1 MPASTPCRDCRGA
14 AFLGAQCTWPC
25 TAVTTSLAPTHKQRI
40 SAGRH
45 LTGLLAVLALLIA
58 MWQFGQATYIHAK
71 AWLAQRLIADA
82 WQHALD
88 TGETTP
94 PWPWADTWPV
104 ARLRVSTLGVDQ
116 FVLAGADDRSIA
128 FGPGLVHGTAAPGGH
143 GNSVLGGHR
152 DTHFSF
158 LRDLRDGD
166 LIEMQATDG
175 HWHTYRV
182 GALAVV
188 DKRDLWVLEQ
198 HGPDRLSLVTCYPFD
213 ALSAGGDARYLV
225 VAERVTVGRPRPAA
239 AIMETPRAHH
249 VTLARAEDG

>member
-1 MPASTPCRDCRGA
+1 MPASTPCRDCRGST
-14 AFLGAQCTWPC
+14 FLGAQCTWPC
-25 TAVTTSLAPTHKQRI
+25 ATLTTPPAHEHRTP
-40 SAGRH
+40 GGH

-82 WQHALD
+82 WQHTLD

-158 LRDLRDGD
+158 LRDVRDGD
-166 LIEMQATDG
+166 LIDMQASDG
-175 HWHTYRV
+175 NWYTYRV
-182 GALAVV
+182 GARAVV

-213 ALSAGGDARYLV
+213 ALTAGGDARYV
-225 VAERVTVGRPRPAA
+225 VIAERVARNRPLPQAPVTAAPRGHTVTPADS
-239 AIMETPRAHH
+239 E
-249 VTLARAEDG
+249 VG